1 MRIKQVKKMR
11 KSMKYGITIFAIILM
26 LLSFFSL
33 EQNLSKENIKT
44 KTKEIYKYTNKFNY
58 DYKVNLIE
66 NKYMNEEDDD
76 KTLVY
81 VTDLIDTT
89 QIFMNYEYLADKESQ
104 IKYDYLIEGNM
115 KVVYIKDG
123 EEQKIIDEKETII
136 EKNDQEFSGND
147 LKINESFDIDLK
159 SKNEMLND
167 FKQKMGMNI
176 DAKYIITLKV
186 KVNTNIEENEVNSDY
201 QSIVQIN
208 LAEKTTKI
216 SGENNKEEIKYI
228 SKEYNVSVEKNIY
241 IIIFDIILIVISI
254 IILIYLRG
262 FKIANNIT
270 NEYRKELNKI
280 LKLCQDK
287 IVQVNT
293 NPNENDNIIDVKDF
307 EEIVKV
313 SEELFKPILYYFDNE
328 NQEAI
333 FCVITG
339 KITYRFILKR

>member
-1 MRIKQVKKMR
+1 MQLCYIDVIK
-11 KSMKYGITIFAIILM
+11 
-26 LLSFFSL
+26 
-33 EQNLSKENIKT
+33 
-44 KTKEIYKYTNKFNY
+44 
-58 DYKVNLIE
+58 
-66 NKYMNEEDDD
+66 
-76 KTLVY
+76 
-81 VTDLIDTT
+81 
-89 QIFMNYEYLADKESQ
+89 
-104 IKYDYLIEGNM
+104 
-115 KVVYIKDG
+115 
-123 EEQKIIDEKETII
+123 
-136 EKNDQEFSGND
+136 ND

-216 SGENNKEEIKYI
+216 SGENNKEESKYI

>member
-44 KTKEIYKYTNKFNY
+44 KTKQIYKYTNKFNY

-216 SGENNKEEIKYI
+216 SGENNKEESKYI

>member
-115 KVVYIKDG
+115 KVVYKRWRRTKD
-123 EEQKIIDEKETII
+123 
-136 EKNDQEFSGND
+136 N
-147 LKINESFDIDLK
+147 
-159 SKNEMLND
+159 
-167 FKQKMGMNI
+167 
-176 DAKYIITLKV
+176 
-186 KVNTNIEENEVNSDY
+186 
-201 QSIVQIN
+201 
-208 LAEKTTKI
+208 
-216 SGENNKEEIKYI
+216 
-228 SKEYNVSVEKNIY
+228 
-241 IIIFDIILIVISI
+241 
-254 IILIYLRG
+254 
-262 FKIANNIT
+262 
-270 NEYRKELNKI
+270 
-280 LKLCQDK
+280 
-287 IVQVNT
+287 
-293 NPNENDNIIDVKDF
+293 
-307 EEIVKV
+307 
-313 SEELFKPILYYFDNE
+313 
-328 NQEAI
+328 
-333 FCVITG
+333 
-339 KITYRFILKR
+339 

>member
-44 KTKEIYKYTNKFNY
+44 KTKEINKYTNKFNY

-216 SGENNKEEIKYI
+216 SGENNKEESKYI